1 MKCSNCGFEN
11 PASFKFCGECG
22 AKLKN
27 ICPNCNFE
35 NPPNFKFCGECGNPL
50 TITPK
55 QKELKKQEETKEKE
69 KKETTPEEKKE
80 ELYEGK
86 EVEKITETQK
96 EKVKKE
102 GERRP
107 ISVLFADISGFTSLS
122 EKLDPEELQF
132 FIGDVLRKLADI
144 VKRNGGY
151 VDKFIGDE
159 VMALFGAPFAYGNDT
174 ERAVRTAIEMM
185 DFIRTNYQNIS
196 LHCGIGTGEAVVG
209 SISERE
215 KDYTAMGDTVNIAKR
230 LEEESSSWEILVD
243 ENTFLLTKHIFDYK
257 PVDVKL
263 KGKEK
268 DTKVYLLLGPKKHQV
283 VFIGREKEIE
293 EINRIL
299 DKKRS
304 RIAILGEAGTGV
316 SRLIKTIAEQRSD
329 VFLAKLSS
337 KNEPY
342 GVIKNILTSVIGNQI
357 DQKKI
362 LEIAEKFD
370 LSFHFLGYIFGIN
383 FPDSILN
390 YISPEKIEEETLK
403 VSNKIISLLFKDK
416 VIAIDNFDKI
426 DHQSQN
432 IFISNGE
439 KEFSVLLGIEKGGF
453 DEKKLKD
460 FRIIYLQ
467 NFNFEETKKFISQI
481 LESDIDEQTAKII
494 WERTS
499 GNPLFIYELVE
510 LLRENNQFERVNG
523 KIKIKENTKI
533 PKAIGMTQVILSR
546 IDKLPQSA
554 REVLSVMSCLDSIH
568 KDIIERFFSSKPEYL
583 QSLKLLK
590 EKDIIREEYPFF
602 FFSQN
607 ILKEIVYETLL
618 KAKRI
623 EIHSALFEIAREICK
638 DDITL
643 ILIAGEQAEKS
654 ERFKD
659 AFLMYKKAGE
669 ISKIKHNIKNAKEYF
684 EKALNLLQKA
694 HLKID
699 EISEVYDFLIEYGEI
714 LYRTGEIDRAIEIF
728 EKSRNFSQDEIKLA
742 IAKRW
747 IADCLQIKGNFELAE
762 KIYLEVLQIFKNRK
776 KSEYIKTLALLCHLF
791 VDKSLPEEAIKYVNE
806 LLNSIDNEIKTEN
819 QDIYA
824 EALNAIGRAYFLV
837 QDYEKAKKF
846 FGELYDTTLKLSDI
860 RKRGIATINYGA
872 VHYMLGNHDTA
883 LLLFKEYL
891 EIAKSI
897 MDVRGEALALANISQ
912 ILFERGNIEKAMENL
927 KKSIDIFEKIGD
939 EYGTRETKYMLAKMK
954 IFIGETEEGRKIIEE
969 LYKKTDSNYK
979 KAEYETL
986 IALSLVLEG
995 KFAPA
1000 KELLKQAK
1008 EKYENVQ
1015 NQTEFKITL
1024 SRIKLNE
1031 NEFEEAEKIAEESF
1045 EKAKTEIEKIIS
1057 CINGIKIIKAMN
1069 LELVIHKDKL
1079 EKYQKTLE
1087 NLSQKVGLSQEMLK
1101 VFN

>member
-1 MKCSNCGFEN
+1 MVRKILWSNYKRRRK
-11 PASFKFCGECG
+11 SFF
-22 AKLKN
+22 
-27 ICPNCNFE
+27 
-35 NPPNFKFCGECGNPL
+35 
-50 TITPK
+50 
-55 QKELKKQEETKEKE
+55 
-69 KKETTPEEKKE
+69 
-80 ELYEGK
+80 
-86 EVEKITETQK
+86 
-96 EKVKKE
+96 
-102 GERRP
+102 
-107 ISVLFADISGFTSLS
+107 S
-122 EKLDPEELQF
+122 
-132 FIGDVLRKLADI
+132 
-144 VKRNGGY
+144 
-151 VDKFIGDE
+151 
-159 VMALFGAPFAYGNDT
+159 
-174 ERAVRTAIEMM
+174 
-185 DFIRTNYQNIS
+185 
-196 LHCGIGTGEAVVG
+196 
-209 SISERE
+209 
-215 KDYTAMGDTVNIAKR
+215 
-230 LEEESSSWEILVD
+230 
-243 ENTFLLTKHIFDYK
+243 
-257 PVDVKL
+257 
-263 KGKEK
+263 
-268 DTKVYLLLGPKKHQV
+268 
-283 VFIGREKEIE
+283 
-293 EINRIL
+293 
-299 DKKRS
+299 RS
-304 RIAILGEAGTGV
+304 RYK
-316 SRLIKTIAEQRSD
+316 R
-329 VFLAKLSS
+329 
-337 KNEPY
+337 
-342 GVIKNILTSVIGNQI
+342 
-357 DQKKI
+357 
-362 LEIAEKFD
+362 
-370 LSFHFLGYIFGIN
+370 
-383 FPDSILN
+383 
-390 YISPEKIEEETLK
+390 
-403 VSNKIISLLFKDK
+403 
-416 VIAIDNFDKI
+416 
-426 DHQSQN
+426 
-432 IFISNGE
+432 
-439 KEFSVLLGIEKGGF
+439 
-453 DEKKLKD
+453 
-460 FRIIYLQ
+460 
-467 NFNFEETKKFISQI
+467 
-481 LESDIDEQTAKII
+481 
-494 WERTS
+494 
-499 GNPLFIYELVE
+499 
-510 LLRENNQFERVNG
+510 
-523 KIKIKENTKI
+523 
-533 PKAIGMTQVILSR
+533 
-546 IDKLPQSA
+546 
-554 REVLSVMSCLDSIH
+554 
-568 KDIIERFFSSKPEYL
+568 
-583 QSLKLLK
+583 
-590 EKDIIREEYPFF
+590 
-602 FFSQN
+602 
-607 ILKEIVYETLL
+607 TLL
-618 KAKRI
+618 
-623 EIHSALFEIAREICK
+623 
-638 DDITL
+638 
-643 ILIAGEQAEKS
+643 
-654 ERFKD
+654 
-659 AFLMYKKAGE
+659 
-669 ISKIKHNIKNAKEYF
+669 KIKHNIKNAKEYF